1 MEPNEKSEKIE
12 KTDRIGKDEM
22 NLVEQ
27 PFALLKRVGARPEF
41 VMNLEW
47 EKTHPRTGKPVK
59 ATWRVTGDPELG
71 LPGPSEERLFL
82 VLMEMTREQNWAR
95 TVYFTRRDILRR
107 LKISDAQSNY
117 KSLHDWLLRLS
128 SVNMDA
134 QRSFWSP
141 AHNDYY
147 AHVVFSLIDE
157 IRIVEEA
164 PGLRA
169 KGESPLSWFKWSDTM
184 MESFQ
189 AGNVRSIDIDFALSL
204 ELPLSVR
211 LYRFLDK
218 HRYGKNTARAAFEI
232 ELARLCEIHLGM
244 ATSPYPSKLKERLAS
259 AHDELIRRGFLSGVS
274 YRDMKTKKALKVVY
288 AFAADTD
295 DFSAAMMSATQPVSA
310 SDLETPKLVGAPEK
324 SGSSQQLGVA
334 AWRVWRNLD
343 VDSQETLRAEAREG
357 VDSIFWDR
365 LEVPESPL
373 ALKLWEIVRREWPA
387 EVAAEWPRSEA
398 ETMRFFA
405 PLLPDEMGEEGE
417 IAENVQSAPENGQ
430 LSLEIEGQ
438 TGKIPTK
445 RARRAINRGPKAV

>member
-1 MEPNEKSEKIE
+1 MEKNEKTE
-12 KTDRIGKDEM
+12 RIGKDEM

-27 PFALLKRVGARPEF
+27 PFALLKRAAGGEA

-47 EKTHPRTGKPVK
+47 EKSHPRTGKPVK

-82 VLMEMTREQNWAR
+82 VLMEMTREQNWAQ
-95 TVYFTRRDILRR
+95 TVYFTRRDVLRR
-107 LKISDAQSNY
+107 LRISDAQNNY
-117 KSLHDWLLRLS
+117 KSLHDWFLRLS
-128 SVNMDA
+128 SVNVDA

-157 IRIVEEA
+157 IRIVEET
-164 PGLRA
+164 PGIRA
-169 KGESPLSWFKWSDTM
+169 KGDVPLSWLKWSDTM
-184 MESFQ
+184 MESFL

-218 HRYGKNTARAAFEI
+218 HRYGKTESRAAFEI

-244 ATSPYPSKLKERLAS
+244 ASSPYPSKLKERLAA
-259 AHDELIRRGFLSGVS
+259 AHDELIRRGFLSGVA
-274 YRDMKTKKALKVVY
+274 YREMKTKKALKVVY
-288 AFAADTD
+288 AFAATADE
-295 DFSAAMMSATQPVSA
+295 FSAAMKASTQKLMAPLSQ
-310 SDLETPKLVGAPEK
+310 PNLVGAAESP
-324 SGSSQQLGVA
+324 GSSQQLGVA
-334 AWRVWRNLD
+334 AWRVWTNLD
-343 VDSQETLRAEAREG
+343 AEKQEQFRTEARDG
-357 VDSIFWDR
+357 IDSIFWDR

-373 ALKLWEIVRREWPA
+373 ALRLWEIVRREFPA

-398 ETMRFFA
+398 ETMGFFA

-417 IAENVQSAPENGQ
+417 TAEKTATHALETEQF
-430 LSLEIEGQ
+430 SLEIDPGIA
-438 TGKIPTK
+438 KMPTK
-445 RARRAINRGPKAV
+445 RQRRAINRGPKAV